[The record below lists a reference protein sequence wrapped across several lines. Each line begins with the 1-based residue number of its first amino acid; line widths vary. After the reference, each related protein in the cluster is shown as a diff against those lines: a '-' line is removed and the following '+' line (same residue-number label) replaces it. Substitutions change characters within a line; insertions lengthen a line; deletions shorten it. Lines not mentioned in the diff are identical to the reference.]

1 MTDEQKH
8 ILYNMGMDRH
18 HLTPASRNGK
28 TTKRNIV
35 WIYRK
40 KHLSWH
46 YLFLHLTLEEV
57 ILFIRKNG
65 LYIKRKNQND
75 WKIIFKK
82 MTVEEAINFLERLA
96 RIKRSQSY
104 QKS

>member
-1 MTDEQKH
+1 MTEEQKH

-18 HLTPASRNGK
+18 HLTPCFRNGK

-40 KHLSWH
+40 KHNCWH

-57 ILFIRKNG
+57 ILFLRKNG
-65 LYIKRKNQND
+65 HYIKRKHPND
-75 WKIIFKK
+75 WEIIFKK

-96 RIKRSQSY
+96 RIKKSQSY
-104 QKS
+104 KS